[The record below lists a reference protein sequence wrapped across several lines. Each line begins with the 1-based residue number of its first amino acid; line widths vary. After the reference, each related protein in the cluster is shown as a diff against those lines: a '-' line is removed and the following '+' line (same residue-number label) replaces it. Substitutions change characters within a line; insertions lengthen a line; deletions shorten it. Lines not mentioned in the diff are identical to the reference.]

1 VLRFVLTRLSLVIP
15 TFLGVT
21 FLAFLLIHLVPGDP
35 IETMAGERGIDPVRH
50 AALMKE
56 YGLDQPWAVQY
67 GIYLLHLLK
76 GDLGKSMITHEPVIR
91 EFATLFPATLELSL
105 CAVLFAIFLGLPFGM
120 IAAIKRNTIFDH
132 GIMSISLAGYSMPIF
147 WWGLLLILLF
157 SGELGWTPVS
167 GRVSALYF
175 IEPTTG
181 FLLIDSLLSDD
192 SGAFRS
198 TVAHLILPT
207 IVLGTVPLAII
218 ARMTRSSMLE
228 VLGEDYI
235 RTARAKGVFEK
246 VIVSRHALRNAL
258 LPAITVIGLEFAFL
272 IGGLVVTEQVFN
284 LNGIGKLFVQSVTR
298 HDFTLIQGMVMLFAL
313 FYVLVN
319 LAVDLLYAALD
330 PRIRLSG
337 GAAK

>member
-1 VLRFVLTRLSLVIP
+1 MLRFVLTRLSLVIP

-56 YGLDQPWAVQY
+56 YGLDRPWAVQY

-147 WWGLLLILLF
+147 
-157 SGELGWTPVS
+157 
-167 GRVSALYF
+167 
-175 IEPTTG
+175 
-181 FLLIDSLLSDD
+181 
-192 SGAFRS
+192 
-198 TVAHLILPT
+198 
-207 IVLGTVPLAII
+207 
-218 ARMTRSSMLE
+218 
-228 VLGEDYI
+228 
-235 RTARAKGVFEK
+235 
-246 VIVSRHALRNAL
+246 
-258 LPAITVIGLEFAFL
+258 
-272 IGGLVVTEQVFN
+272 
-284 LNGIGKLFVQSVTR
+284 
-298 HDFTLIQGMVMLFAL
+298 
-313 FYVLVN
+313 
-319 LAVDLLYAALD
+319 
-330 PRIRLSG
+330 
-337 GAAK
+337 